1 MVIVTQNLPQPNT
14 IGNYG
19 ALFWD
24 ENNIDTLPEFG
35 SIKQV
40 FNYTQLEITSA
51 YIQTIRG

>member
-14 IGNYG
+14 IGDYG
-19 ALFWD
+19 ALSWD
-24 ENNIDTLPEFG
+24 ENNINTLPEFG
-35 SIKQV
+35 SIKPV